1 MLHIYIYIY
10 NGISSLRVNIDIKM
24 GLNEKYDV
32 VGSFEHD
39 DKISG
44 SIKMEGISWPSKR
57 LVLLQ
62 KDSVPWSHFF
72 DYFEKEMYR
81 QAHSWASCGVA
92 AE

>member
-1 MLHIYIYIY
+1 
-10 NGISSLRVNIDIKM
+10 M
-24 GLNEKYDV
+24 GVNEKYDV

-39 DKISG
+39 NKLAG
-44 SIKMEGISWPSKR
+44 SIKIGGISCTSKR

-72 DYFEKEMYR
+72 GYFEKEMYR